1 MNVKGR
7 KLEKINVNF
16 SNLLFDN
23 NILEKNSYLDETLV
37 EEIEYEKYD
46 MKDYTD
52 KSDENSEENEELNEY
67 ENFEGEGSECFNFVL
82 TDDIIQKLKFFKF
95 FIFINNDIE
104 KFKKFLNEKLKKIK
118 IKDIEITYSTNT
130 VELNQKY
137 IPLFKKICNKLKL
150 LKDVKMQYK
159 KEYYLKI

>member
-104 KFKKFLNEKLKKIK
+104 
-118 IKDIEITYSTNT
+118 ITYSTNT